1 MHQLATLLAQAN
13 PNKAAL
19 AAIAAMGLFFAV
31 FIGIIAI
38 ISIVAQWRV
47 FEKAGQPGWAALIP
61 VYNWIVFLRIAGLS
75 GWWVLSVLI
84 CLIPILGALVFL
96 AGWVYV
102 MHRIS
107 VRFGQGAGFTV
118 GLVLLHVIFLLILA
132 FGSAKYQAIP
142 EQSQAA

>member
-19 AAIAAMGLFFAV
+19 AAIATMGLFFAV

-96 AGWVYV
+96 AGCVYV

-118 GLVLLHVIFLLILA
+118 GLVFLHVIFLLILA